1 MKFIEDEIDIEF
13 FKNDTF
19 IQELSSVE
27 DIERYKYFMRNTY
40 SYIFYRLNR
49 TIGFYKNKF
58 IDWSLDYLKLILDG
72 ITSVLEKVKF

>member
-49 TIGFYKNKF
+49 TIRFYKNKF